1 MQRGRAVKGGSEV
14 GHRNRSL
21 PTAVFRVVRARSA
34 WGEELEKVSRPLLA
48 ACRRATLRV
57 QGAPGRVSD
66 RRGGGVRHGIGHGRR
81 GFRTWDAICRR
92 LLGRSRGLRRDVA
105 WRTEARF
112 RVAALRSGT
121 GRPLPCRSRSIC
133 SRGRWRRGGSPCGT
147 ATVLRSTSV
156 GRRRTAVDGHQR
168 EGRASRAARRGGR
181 GGKAGEGAGPAARVH
196 GARRPA
202 GPSRRRGHTGPE
214 VDKREMRRAHR
225 GRRAHPG
232 GCRTRSF
239 MPRARA
245 GSQRRPP
252 KGNAPLSA
260 GKPLRCSLR
269 LFDSG
274 RRPELGRP

>member
-1 MQRGRAVKGGSEV
+1 MGRRTRKSVATLAG
-14 GHRNRSL
+14 RPPACDPAR
-21 PTAVFRVVRARSA
+21 PRSA
-34 WGEELEKVSRPLLA
+34 RAGFGSKGR
-48 ACRRATLRV
+48 RRAAWNPAWAPRPSG
-57 QGAPGRVSD
+57 QGMRPVGGCWAPA
-66 RRGGGVRHGIGHGRR
+66 GIG
-81 GFRTWDAICRR
+81 D
-92 LLGRSRGLRRDVA
+92 DVA
-105 WRTEARF
+105 AGTEAGSR
-112 RVAALRSGT
+112 AAAPRHESART
-121 GRPLPCRSRSIC
+121 AFPCRLRPIC

-181 GGKAGEGAGPAARVH
+181 CGKAGEGAGPAARVH

-239 MPRARA
+239 MPN
-245 GSQRRPP
+245 SQRRPS
-252 KGNAPLSA
+252 KRNAPLSA
-260 GKPLRCSLR
+260 GKPPRCPPR

-274 RRPELGRP
+274 RRPELGRPWSA